1 MAATKKR
8 PAVKAATNIDTE
20 GKQKVTVWLASDTL
34 EQLTEIRR
42 RAGFGSR
49 AEIMREALTLGLE
62 QLLARYER

>member
-8 PAVKAATNIDTE
+8 PAVKAATNEAE
-20 GKQKVTVWLASDTL
+20 GKQKVTVWLSPDTL
-34 EQLTEIRR
+34 EQLNEVKRC
-42 RAGFGSR
+42 AGFGTR